1 MTPYEVKDVN
11 AGSRPKKNLERDKNV
26 KMKRRRFGSQNSDQ
40 GKFIEKE
47 SDYDVVRSPTGPSS
61 SPLGMSLVRGP

>member
-40 GKFIEKE
+40 GN
-47 SDYDVVRSPTGPSS
+47 
-61 SPLGMSLVRGP
+61 